1 MKKFKF
7 WQVAC
12 LMLTLVPTVSFSET
26 ERLQAN
32 GSGDSQFEAAK
43 SASKQIMA
51 QALKIVLG
59 RAATLDEPARRR
71 FERDIEEN
79 FRQTR
84 ARFFPNQDVNCSG
97 TAPVNCTVVAAV
109 DMTEVRAA
117 VASYLDATASNRL
130 RVALTA
136 DRSNVNGATG
146 DDAMSFIHSAL
157 ELELGYDVYFVDN
170 YVSVGALRNGCKEY
184 DAQITEYQ
192 KKGAGFSSAVRQLE
206 ANQATCQELLD
217 RDAVIV
223 VEDIEIDVGA
233 FNAGSNVIQ
242 GTIKPRIKFH
252 QTDVSRPLPAPRPLS
267 IEKYGEGNERNFAV
281 SDLQNRLY
289 QDVANYIAQ
298 QYNEIVLSRAVRG
311 SAGPDSDTPRAYSI
325 RVTGIS
331 RDTAAGR
338 EKLQFIERWFAQRY
352 EELEPDVMLSSRDEH
367 VYTMN
372 LWDAP
377 QWFAMTD
384 ELRSGLEEQ
393 GMTASVDIDRSESLT
408 IAFVSE
414 TPLPLAKVKWNDRK
428 IKNVFDVKKSAL
440 NRIRQDQAT
449 GVAMSLNEA
458 VLTLRNKKRRAYAIT
473 IEPEWHNST
482 GVVEE
487 TEYSQLVHVSIDS
500 QSTRSFR
507 FRAPSSASESVRFI
521 VRCANKG
528 CE

>member
-1 MKKFKF
+1 MKKYKF

-12 LMLTLVPTVSFSET
+12 LILTLLPAVSFSET

-43 SASKQIMA
+43 SANKQIMA
-51 QALKIVLG
+51 EALKIVLG
-59 RAATLDEPARRR
+59 RAATLDEPVRRR

-79 FRQTR
+79 YRQTR
-84 ARFFPNQDVNCSG
+84 TRFFPNQDVNCSG
-97 TAPVNCTVVAAV
+97 TAPIHCTVVAAV

-136 DRSNVNGATG
+136 NGNNVNGPDG

-170 YVSVGALRNGCKEY
+170 YVSVGALRNGCNEY
-184 DAQITEYQ
+184 DKQIAEYQ
-192 KKGAGFSSAVRQLE
+192 KKGSGFSSAVRQLE
-206 ANQATCQELLD
+206 ANQATCKELLD

-223 VEDIEIDVGA
+223 VEDIEIDVGT
-233 FNAGSNVIQ
+233 FNASSNVIQ

-252 QTDVSRPLPAPRPLS
+252 QTAVNRPLPAPRPLS

-281 SDLQNRLY
+281 SDLQNQLY
-289 QDVANYIAQ
+289 LDVANYIAQ
-298 QYNEIVLSRAVRG
+298 QYNEIVLSRTVRG
-311 SAGPDSDTPRAYSI
+311 SAGRNGDTPRAYAI
-325 RVTGIS
+325 RVTGTS

-338 EKLQFIERWFAQRY
+338 EKMQFIERWFAQHY
-352 EELEPDVMLSSRDEH
+352 EVLEPDVMLSSRDEH
-367 VYTMN
+367 IYTIN
-372 LWDAP
+372 LSDTP
-377 QWFAMTD
+377 QWFALTD
-384 ELRSGLEEQ
+384 ELRADLEEQ
-393 GMTASVDIDRSESLT
+393 EMIASVDIDRSESLS
-408 IAFVSE
+408 IAFASE
-414 TPLPLAKVKWNDRK
+414 TSLPPPKVKWNDRK
-428 IKNVFDVKKSAL
+428 IRKVFDVKKSAL
-440 NRIRQDQAT
+440 MRIRQDQAT

-458 VLTLRNKKRRAYAIT
+458 ELKLRNKKRRAYAFT
-473 IEPEWHNST
+473 IEPVWRNST

-500 QSTRSFR
+500 QSTRSFL
-507 FRAPSSASESVRFI
+507 FRAPSSAAESVEF
-521 VRCANKG
+521 VVQCGNKD